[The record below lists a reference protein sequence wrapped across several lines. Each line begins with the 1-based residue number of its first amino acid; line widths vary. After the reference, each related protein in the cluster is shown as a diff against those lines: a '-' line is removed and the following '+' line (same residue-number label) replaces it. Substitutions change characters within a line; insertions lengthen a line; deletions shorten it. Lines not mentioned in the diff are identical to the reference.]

1 MNLFSAQHSYRLGS
15 ESRIDGYF
23 ESLRQFVKH
32 FNGSEPQYFYF
43 EQKENGEADVSNW
56 RFGVVFRIGE
66 HKVQIK
72 QPNAKDWNNRFL
84 TKVDNGDWTDGNK
97 ISTVDYIE
105 KSVGGNMKRKVLKNN
120 RTATELFQ
128 AIKDVCLEYGMECP
142 DNVWDS
148 FYQDMARA
156 INPSFFG
163 ETAERQSRE
172 KIREFDEG
180 RSETK
185 YRFASRQIKN
195 SVENDW
201 RQVAHNLYPNVWKY
215 WFSDV
220 AKEANK
226 GNGFNR
232 QTFDYG
238 VQMIVERGGRD
249 SSDENQFFLHF
260 SNAYY
265 TAQREGKLKE
275 FLDNLYEDISNMAKY
290 EGYRVTNSRKI
301 ESAKEEDCGKD
312 ACVLTPFGEID
323 RTVANA
329 DFTDESF
336 EAYVVEPYAEESDGM
351 FVTELE
357 TKGE

>member
-15 ESRIDGYF
+15 DNQVDKRF
-23 ESLRQFVKH
+23 VTLQQFVKY
-32 FNGSEPQYFYF
+32 FKGSEPQYFYF
-43 EQKENGEADVSNW
+43 EQKENGETDVSNW
-56 RFGVVFRIGE
+56 RFGVLFYVNGR
-66 HKVQIK
+66 KVQIK
-72 QPNAKDWNNRFL
+72 QPNTKDWLNRF
-84 TKVDNGDWTDGNK
+84 TYKVDNGSWGEGNK
-97 ISTVDYIE
+97 ISTVESIE
-105 KSVGGNMKRKVLKNN
+105 KQLGGKMKQLKNN
-120 RTATELFQ
+120 AVATNVFK
-128 AIKDVCLEYGMECP
+128 AIKKVCEEYGIECP
-142 DNVWDS
+142 SDVWNP
-148 FYQDMARA
+148 FYQDLALA
-156 INPSFFG
+156 VNPNLFG
-163 ETAERQSRE
+163 ETHANRSRE
-172 KIREFDEG
+172 KALAYDEG
-180 RSETK
+180 RSETR

-238 VQMIVERGGRD
+238 IQMIVERGGRD
-249 SSDENQFFLHF
+249 SSDENKFFLHF
-260 SNAYY
+260 ANAYY

-275 FLDNLYEDISNMAKY
+275 FLDNLYEDVSNMAKY
-290 EGYRVTNSRKI
+290 EGYKVTNSRKI
-301 ESAKEEDCGKD
+301 KSAKEEDCGTD